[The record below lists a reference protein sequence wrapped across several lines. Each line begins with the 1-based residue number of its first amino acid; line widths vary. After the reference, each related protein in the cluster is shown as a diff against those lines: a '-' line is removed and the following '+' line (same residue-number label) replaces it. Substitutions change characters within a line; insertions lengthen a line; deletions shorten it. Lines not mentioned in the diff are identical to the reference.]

1 MPRQERSEHTM
12 NIVLDSAAAV
22 FARFGFAG
30 ARMDEIVELTGLTKG
45 AVYFHF
51 TSKRALADALVSD
64 KYRQWSPIV
73 QAVGSSGFRGL
84 DAIRELSV
92 QVSKVFRDDV
102 RVRAGMRLSQE
113 LFTVTSEQNPY
124 TGWARIIAGY
134 LRDGIADGSIRR
146 DLDSD
151 AVARNYVRAFFGV
164 YMIAVELNELEKL
177 PTQVSELWDV
187 LFAGITSRE
196 SVRRSAVGPTDAP

>member
-1 MPRQERSEHTM
+1 MPSQERSERTL

-22 FARFGFAG
+22 LERIGFAG
-30 ARMDEIVELTGLTKG
+30 ARMEDIVELTGLTKG

-73 QAVGSSGFRGL
+73 KSVGSSGFRGL
-84 DAIRELSV
+84 DAIRELSAR
-92 QVSKVFRDDV
+92 VSAVFRDDV

-124 TGWARIIAGY
+124 AGWAQIIAGY
-134 LRDGIADGSIRR
+134 LRDGIADGSIHT
-146 DLDSD
+146 DLDED
-151 AVARNYVRAFFGV
+151 AVAKTYVRAFFGV
-164 YMIAVELNELEKL
+164 YMIAAELNELGTL
-177 PTQVSELWDV
+177 PAQVSQLWDV
-187 LFAGITSRE
+187 VFVGISSRQP
-196 SVRRSAVGPTDAP
+196 G